1 MSRNSEGGIRRLGV
15 MGGTFDPIH
24 LGHLIIASE
33 ALHTFDLDRMV
44 FMPTGHPWQKQ
55 ARSSPEDRY
64 LMTVLGTAGNPRFAV
79 SRMELD
85 RVGPTYT
92 ADTMQQLRDF
102 HGAQTELF
110 FVAGADA
117 VLKLGT
123 WERIESLAALAE
135 IVAVTRPGFPLEGL
149 VAEPTWPRIQTMM
162 TPGLDISSTDI
173 RLRASQGRPIDYLVP
188 AEVVA
193 YIREHGLYMTE
204 KGNAVA

>member
-1 MSRNSEGGIRRLGV
+1 MGSELARLGV

-24 LGHLIIASE
+24 MGHLIIASE
-33 ALHTFDLDRMV
+33 ALHEFGLDRMI
-44 FMPTGHPWQKQ
+44 FMPTGRPWQKK
-55 ARSSPEDRY
+55 AHSSSEDRY
-64 LMTVLGTAGNPRFAV
+64 MMTVLGASGNPRFAV

-102 HGAQTELF
+102 HGSSTELF

-123 WERIESLAALAE
+123 WERIESLAEVAE
-135 IVAVTRPGFPLEGL
+135 IVAVTRPGFELEGFQTQ
-149 VAEPTWPRIQTMM
+149 EGWPRIRTMM
-162 TPGLDISSTDI
+162 TPGLEISSTDI
-173 RLRASQGRPIDYLVP
+173 RARVAHDRPIDYLVP

-193 YIREHGLYMTE
+193 YIREHGLYMNE
-204 KGNAVA
+204 QGDAVA

>member
-1 MSRNSEGGIRRLGV
+1 MAEDTQARIRRLGV

-24 LGHLIIASE
+24 IGHLIIASE
-33 ALHTFDLDRMV
+33 ALYAFDLDRMV
-44 FMPTGHPWQKQ
+44 FMPTGRPWQKR
-55 ARSSPEDRY
+55 AHSASEDRY

-102 HGAQTELF
+102 HGVDTALY

-117 VLKLGT
+117 VLRLGT

-135 IVAVTRPGFPLEGL
+135 IVAVTRPGFPLDTL
-149 VAEPTWPRIQTMM
+149 RPEPSWPRIQTMP
-162 TPGLDISSTDI
+162 TPGIEISSTDI
-173 RLRASQGRPIDYLVP
+173 RTRASQGRPVDYLVP
-188 AEVVA
+188 AEVA
-193 YIREHGLYMTE
+193 TYIREHGLYMSE
-204 KGNAVA
+204 KGDAVA